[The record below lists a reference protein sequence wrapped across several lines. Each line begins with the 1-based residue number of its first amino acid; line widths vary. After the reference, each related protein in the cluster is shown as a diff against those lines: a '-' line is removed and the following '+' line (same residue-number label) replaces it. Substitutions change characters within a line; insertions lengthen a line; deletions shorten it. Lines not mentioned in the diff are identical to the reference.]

1 MRKMRMTKRKKR
13 GKPLKQRRSTSL
25 AQMESN
31 RADFCYPGY
40 QGRTI
45 AFTAKLEISDSY
57 PTHKGPLRFTN
68 VLVNEGEGYSPVTGA
83 FTCPRAGFYH
93 FTVHA
98 STYGLAQF
106 MINKNGQNVVS
117 AYHTTLNEKKS
128 QMASSGCVIKLSESD
143 KVWVELWGPPRNDIH
158 ATPDQDTVFL
168 GFRLG

>member
-1 MRKMRMTKRKKR
+1 
-13 GKPLKQRRSTSL
+13 
-25 AQMESN
+25 MESN
-31 RADFCYPGY
+31 QADCACNPETTDDPKPTGNRGDGPDHVKP
-40 QGRTI
+40 GRTI

-57 PTHKGPLRFTN
+57 PFHKGPLRFTN
-68 VLVNEGEGYSPVTGA
+68 VLVNEGQGYSPLTGA

-117 AYHTTLNEKKS
+117 AYHTTLDDKKS
-128 QMASSGCVIKLSESD
+128 QVASIGSVIQLSESD
-143 KVWVELWGPPRNDIH
+143 KVWVELWGPPRNDIF
-158 ATPDQDTVFL
+158 ATEANDTVFL